1 MAEYILP
8 IQRLIEEFR
17 KIPGVG
23 AKTAARYAFAVLNLT
38 DADAARFADAIVGIK
53 RDVYRCPV
61 CNCLSSFPDSCDI
74 CSSADRDK
82 SVICVVEDAKDVMT
96 MERIRGYKGVYHVLG
111 GALSPLDNVTPSDLK
126 IKELI
131 SRVEQGEVKEI
142 IVATNPTPKGDTTAS
157 YISRILEPYDVR
169 VSRLAYG
176 IPVGA
181 DIEYADEVTLFR
193 AMEGRRFFVNNDDPN
208 LKNKEN

>member
-23 AKTAARYAFAVLNLT
+23 AKTAARYAFAVLNLS
-38 DADAARFADAIVGIK
+38 DSEAERFADAILGVK
-53 RDVYRCPV
+53 RDVHKCPI
-61 CNCLSSFPDSCDI
+61 CYGLSASDDGCDI
-74 CSSADRDK
+74 CTSPDRDH
-82 SVICVVEDAKDVMT
+82 SLICVVEDAKDVMT
-96 MERIRGYKGVYHVLG
+96 MEKVRGYRGTYHVLG
-111 GALSPLDNVTPSDLK
+111 GALSPLDNITPADLN

-131 SRVEQGEVKEI
+131 ERVEEGGVKEI
-142 IVATNPTPKGDTTAS
+142 IIATNPTPKGDTTAA
-157 YISRILEPYDVR
+157 YVARLLEEYPVA

-181 DIEYADEVTLFR
+181 DIEYADEVTLLR
-193 AMEGRRFFVNNDDPN
+193 AMEGRRFFDNNRN
-208 LKNKEN
+208 